1 MCVCAYVHSQE
12 RWEAE
17 QAKRTR
23 KGGGNAEV
31 LAEAAA
37 RDAEKYEMLFDDQ
50 IEYIKVCG
58 SHCVGWRAHRQWL
71 RFVTDVRQTP
81 ACCRG

>member
-1 MCVCAYVHSQE
+1 LLTTSRPELADNTSELRTVCVLHRIVCPQE

-23 KGGGNAEV
+23 RGGGNIEV
-31 LAEAAA
+31 IAEAAA

-50 IEYIKVCG
+50 IEYIKVRWG
-58 SHCVGWRAHRQWL
+58 GG
-71 RFVTDVRQTP
+71 D
-81 ACCRG
+81 GE